1 MAVEIEMATI
11 LASSSPATHSA
22 RALSMP
28 ASTLAGSCTCQPA
41 CGCSSRYSR
50 SAVGMSAGAPL
61 TPKAATLTAVVP
73 TSTPIM
79 TSVVPLFMSLGLDG
93 GGLMENSVDEV
104 LVPAEP
110 GLENV

>member
-1 MAVEIEMATI
+1 MHLPAGLRLLQSI
-11 LASSSPATHSA
+11 LAS
-22 RALSMP
+22 RL
-28 ASTLAGSCTCQPA
+28 
-41 CGCSSRYSR
+41 
-50 SAVGMSAGAPL
+50 VGMSAGAPL

-110 GLENV
+110 GFENV

>member
-1 MAVEIEMATI
+1 
-11 LASSSPATHSA
+11 
-22 RALSMP
+22 
-28 ASTLAGSCTCQPA
+28 
-41 CGCSSRYSR
+41 
-50 SAVGMSAGAPL
+50 L

-93 GGLMENSVDEV
+93 GGLMKNSVEEV

-110 GLENV
+110 RL